1 MNLFFNDCSLNGQF
15 ESTESFGD
23 YLREVFLPMADIIA
37 DKDDIGLLS
46 SYTTYSCMV
55 TKDASLND
63 LLYRNVNDPTLTSFK
78 SKIAML
84 LAKEPFWNDNP
95 QTNCSLMYK
104 YPAEG
109 IQEPNC
115 FTEAIA
121 MRAPMLSVEK
131 DKDCKDELVFECFEG
146 NYSVPLINIQRKKGL
161 LKNYLKETKDLI
173 YVIENY
179 DYEISVDAIRK
190 NDKCYARDDIES
202 CDLNVSDLLKI
213 VDSFHWVID
222 VVKNNQ
228 SNHYSKYLG
237 DNIYEYRLGISSQRE
252 FRWFYT
258 FNKSIKMMNAFIK
271 KTQKTPQEE
280 IERAK
285 TIMREAGW

>member
-1 MNLFFNDCSLNGQF
+1 MNLIFNDCSLNGQF
-15 ESTESFGD
+15 ESTETFTD
-23 YLREVFLPMADIIA
+23 YLIEGFFPMADII
-37 DKDDIGLLS
+37 DKKDIQLFS
-46 SYTTYSCMV
+46 SYTTYDCKV
-55 TKDASLND
+55 TNNLSLGD
-63 LLYRNVNDPTLTSFK
+63 LLYGSVNDTILTMLKTL
-78 SKIAML
+78 IL
-84 LAKEPFWNDNP
+84 LMNPPYWNDNP

-121 MRAPMLSVEK
+121 MRAPMLSVEN
-131 DKDCKDELVFECFEG
+131 DKGCKDELVFECFEG
-146 NYSVPLINIQRKKGL
+146 GCSVPLIYIQRKRGL

-222 VVKNNQ
+222 AVKNNQ

-237 DNIYEYRLGISSQRE
+237 DNIYEYRLVLPTTHNVVQ
-252 FRWFYT
+252 
-258 FNKSIKMMNAFIK
+258 
-271 KTQKTPQEE
+271 
-280 IERAK
+280 
-285 TIMREAGW
+285 